1 MDAFPT
7 AGMTMLAVHKIG
19 PILFF
24 DLQDSSI
31 RKSGCVPSGRKT
43 KCEHPHP
50 RNALNANLTIIRQTN
65 LVARSYLEFRC
76 AEEESRERSEE
87 HTSELQSRSD
97 LVCRLLL

>member
-50 RNALNANLTIIRQTN
+50 RNAMNANLTIIRQTN

-76 AEEESRERSEE
+76 AVKKKAERI
-87 HTSELQSRSD
+87 EL
-97 LVCRLLL
+97 